1 MRKSM
6 RIQVFGPAE
15 RREKA
20 RAAQVRAEVQVRGLD
35 LSTVGAGKPREEEG
49 ASKDKI
55 EVESM

>member
-1 MRKSM
+1 MQKSM
-6 RIQVFGPAE
+6 QAQVFGPAK

-20 RAAQVRAEVQVRGLD
+20 RTAQVRVEVQVRGLD
-35 LSTVGAGKPREEEG
+35 LSTVGAGKPYEVQE